1 MHEHVLEP
9 AAREI
14 AEATAEPHPDP
25 RRSDGD
31 ADGDPVSDGV
41 AALEDLAALGVE
53 VDGEVRIAE
62 STWVL
67 YGRINYDGEIIVGE
81 YHDAAEA
88 SAVLRAAP
96 RPATDHDTPPPPSEG
111 PHV

>member
-1 MHEHVLEP
+1 MSEP
-9 AAREI
+9 SI
-14 AEATAEPHPDP
+14 TPAEPEDI
-25 RRSDGD
+25 DD
-31 ADGDPVSDGV
+31 KV
-41 AALEDLAALGVE
+41 AALADLAALGVE

-96 RPATDHDTPPPPSEG
+96 RPGADHDDPPPPREE